1 MKKIPLWPAL
11 LAAAELSAAGGVK
24 PAAFLWCEAPPELA
38 RLFGSAGL
46 KPEKAGPGNTDA
58 PVQFLSGRFDHAAN
72 AKRYVDAVR
81 AGKTARM
88 DRAENVR
95 RDPLHGGEIVF
106 HVCITP

>member
-46 KPEKAGPGNTDA
+46 KPEKAG
-58 PVQFLSGRFDHAAN
+58 
-72 AKRYVDAVR
+72 
-81 AGKTARM
+81 
-88 DRAENVR
+88 
-95 RDPLHGGEIVF
+95 
-106 HVCITP
+106 

>member
-46 KPEKAGPGNTDA
+46 KPEKAA
-58 PVQFLSGRFDHAAN
+58 PE
-72 AKRYVDAVR
+72 KR
-81 AGKTARM
+81 
-88 DRAENVR
+88 
-95 RDPLHGGEIVF
+95 
-106 HVCITP
+106 C